1 MNTGYLGIMA
11 VVAGLL
17 FPTAALAAGPNSS
30 SPADRTAI
38 INALQTQEQAD
49 EFKAK
54 FWTQEPITQQDYYVQ
69 AKYDRQLISKISAG
83 EPVSQDELAQALKR
97 VETPY

>member
-30 SPADRTAI
+30 SVDRTAI